1 MYKIK
6 TNLIIAKIHYKV
18 CSFKDKSIKKI
29 KNTFSNKNQLLKS
42 SKKNFEHNSKYY
54 LYYVTLVGL
63 FRTLVYIFA
72 KDNVG
77 KVKVTDVAWNNPIT
91 REVVHSMTR
100 LILMLM
106 FFKSIIFGWGST
118 LKRKKDR
125 DNLSIISFIF
135 DLFLILPLSQNLF
148 IERDS
153 EKKAISTTDKAFV
166 HRRPI
171 VPFLIQLSTIISGLF
186 FYFVEI

>member
-1 MYKIK
+1 MYHFNKH
-6 TNLIIAKIHYKV
+6 LIILANLHTRIN
-18 CSFKDKSIKKI
+18 SFKDKCIKKI
-29 KNTFSNKNQLLKS
+29 NNTLSNKNRLLKN
-42 SKKNFEHNSKYY
+42 KNNKNKLNSKYY

-63 FRTLVYIFA
+63 FRTIVYIFA

-106 FFKSIIFGWGST
+106 FFKSIIFGWGTT

-135 DLFLILPLSQNLF
+135 DLFLIIPLSQKLF
-148 IERDS
+148 IDKDS

-166 HRRPI
+166 HRRPL
-171 VPFLIQLSTIISGLF
+171 VPFLIQLSTIVSAIF
-186 FYFVEI
+186 FTF